1 MNTIFTF
8 CRTYCLLFL
17 AIGMLCM
24 GCGEEFLET
33 PPFPEVQD
41 TVRLD
46 LDNWYHVTQ
55 QPREIDGFLAFPF
68 SYLIFDKPFEGY
80 LVNSATRIYMLDP
93 GGDMEERITL
103 LDTDLVPGDTLHKF
117 TEFNY
122 HLVIDRKA
130 DPNGDGEI
138 FYILRR
144 SRIRMKTHRERS
156 IWAISPQ
163 RGILSI
169 ANYDIDPLLGQVTL
183 DMLGESSYFRDPKLI
198 DIIKYYD
205 HNRVYMVDRERNV
218 IYEFDKILG
227 TLKSRNYEQRED
239 LFEYRFNRTN
249 TKELIDFRIR
259 IDKHNIKLIAEDSCF
274 YFSEEL
280 DLLRSGLCNE

>member
-1 MNTIFTF
+1 
-8 CRTYCLLFL
+8 
-17 AIGMLCM
+17 M